1 MSGVFEFIE
10 FVFKDFSFL
19 GLRELSLFFL
29 IPRSA
34 CTLSMVFLEALASNN

>member
-1 MSGVFEFIE
+1 MNLLSLFLRTLV
-10 FVFKDFSFL
+10 L